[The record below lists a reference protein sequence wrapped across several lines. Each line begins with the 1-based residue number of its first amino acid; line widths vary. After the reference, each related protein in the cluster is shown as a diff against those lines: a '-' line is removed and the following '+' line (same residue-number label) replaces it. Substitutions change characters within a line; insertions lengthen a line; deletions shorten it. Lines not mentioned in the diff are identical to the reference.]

1 MKRLTNTHHDL
12 ACELDLTLARELDL
26 THRLRRLTCPHLAL
40 WLLLVLFSMIYVQGE
55 ALACQSEIGSSFPD
69 KGQACALEGTAADD
83 PNLLALPGTLTRS
96 GNPVDFVSGRKSLRR
111 LQLQFYPQTVD
122 VFGQGLPLTWSLFY
136 DSGPTLLGNKS
147 ESGLAGKRPLGGFGL
162 MWRHGYELS
171 LSSAQLAGKSAS
183 GMEALVV
190 RIHQADGLVHRFV
203 YRPERGVFAAEQ
215 AELGEIQTFDAG
227 PSRRWVWRQAGGRQ
241 ATFDATGRLK
251 GWRSPLGQRLD
262 LDYSATGRLIE
273 ITHSKQN
280 QTGSLQ
286 KLASIHLQ
294 WDAQQRLI
302 SAVELKEERENAK
315 PLLMARCQYR
325 YAGEALD
332 APLLIAASCTRTG
345 QADRN
350 WSEQYFYEDQR
361 FGEALTRVRQQGPHQ
376 APLEASYVYD
386 ESKRVIK
393 SQGFGEAAH
402 EALTITYST
411 PTANEAPW
419 RRLQRQG
426 QSVEY
431 RLEASAG
438 RGGFA
443 SMKQSLGHWRR
454 QDDGP
459 CAWCPDLASKHEMLR
474 DRVGRVVELRDAKS
488 KQWLE
493 RRRYETEDATE
504 LPVEIQRPSVRD
516 GAFASSRFERN
527 PQGLVLAIEH
537 QGFSPK
543 GSPTAFEAI
552 QRRIRFRYANDGSG
566 ILSGLM
572 DDGSG
577 ETLEPKQL
585 ALAWVIPGRQLQGLT
600 WRDSA
605 RYSDDFGRVV
615 LIKHPDGRWS
625 NASYDARDRLLE
637 QQGADGKRMSLRWN
651 ASSNPVEK
659 DYGESGRSLFEWS
672 KQDDHKALLL
682 SARREAAST
691 KGPTMEIHW
700 AYDKDQRVIKR
711 SHHVGRHRFNWNIS
725 RDHQGRVVKE
735 QLPDGANLIYR
746 YDEHGLLAISY
757 QQGLGSIS
765 QHLYQRIDERSRK
778 DQDLKEQLRYTQRHA
793 DRSLGE
799 QSPAVGATDGSIAYR
814 LGNFVVRWQQKPGSS
829 GELQALEVEGLAK
842 WVLHPESSRPES
854 SKTQAS
860 KPHAASNPSLTQG
873 LARNTKPARPEHS
886 EAPAIAKTFRYD
898 GAQAW
903 LGDQQTTMHYD
914 PLGQPALLSVQDRPG
929 QIMVMDGWRQLLLAD
944 EAKGLQALVVWHGA
958 LPIAWIESGRVYHLA
973 VDWRGAPVLAFDS
986 TGKVHWKANYL
997 HPLLSEIKHGNGRR
1011 KIAARGL
1018 SDRFI
1023 TDRPRINLGVPGR
1036 ILANEQLAQRD
1047 PRLKTLQFG
1056 ANRVLD
1062 AESQRFLQAD
1072 PLGAAGD
1079 RDPYRYAEG
1088 EPWRYV
1094 DPWGLAKLTYFAI
1107 LQSEQGKPSA
1117 STQGFSP
1124 GRWSFLLE
1132 AIAPAQTAPGS
1143 SLSGWQGLQN
1153 EYAKTQ
1159 QSLLFDGQGSF
1170 RLSQQDPLLGR
1181 WFGEDS
1187 LRFQADQ
1194 GDEVMQGFRQHYGG
1208 SLISQS
1214 AFVIEDF
1221 DDNQATRLMALL
1233 SRDQKARRACLQPAT
1248 PVLPPMKF
1256 NDGSADLRPDAPQG
1270 QGSSVQRLLEC
1281 ETATSGIPEPL
1292 YLGLYANAQERAR
1305 VERLQ
1310 AAAQLQEA
1318 PAPSS
1323 IQSDC
1328 SKDACRSKTA
1338 IAVNGRE
1345 YFASYGSTQFVL
1357 ETFLRTLRQDVLHA
1371 TDLDPRTLSW
1381 LGLDQSI
1388 KDTGGQSRSMS
1399 WWINQGIARAQ
1410 SAAQAFDAL
1419 RARHGKGLSQQAAL
1433 ELWNKMTA
1441 SQQLQWQASSGLD
1454 REAFVDILGFSPDGR
1469 ARTESEAR
1477 NAFAA
1482 HAVFRL
1488 GSGNSAGF
1496 GDWLKAL
1503 FSDQARFGLISRLL
1517 LRQHLRT
1524 LLAEPAL
1531 QARLSNLESPTTKA
1545 FDQRQQSIEQD
1556 IAYRVALMHN
1566 GGKQAAGALDPNRKP
1581 PAYLQHYAEEF
1592 MRVAGRG
1599 NWQALRCGQSLGVA
1613 GLQMQTVK
1621 LA

>member
-1 MKRLTNTHHDL
+1 MKRLTNKHHDL
-12 ACELDLTLARELDL
+12 ACKLDFILKLCRLTYPRLARWL
-26 THRLRRLTCPHLAL
+26 T
-40 WLLLVLFSMIYVQGE
+40 LVLFLMSFVRGE

-147 ESGLAGKRPLGGFGL
+147 ESGLSGKRPLGGFGL
-162 MWRHGYELS
+162 VWRHGYELS
-171 LSSAQLAGKSAS
+171 LSSAQLAGKTAS

-190 RIHQADGLVHRFV
+190 RIHQADGLVHRFL
-203 YRPERGVFAAEQ
+203 YRPERSVFAAEQ

-227 PSRRWVWRQAGGRQ
+227 PSRRWVWRQPGGRQ

-251 GWRSPLGQRLD
+251 GWRSPLGHRLD
-262 LDYSATGRLIE
+262 LDYSATGRLIKV
-273 ITHSKQN
+273 IHSKQS

-302 SAVELKEERENAK
+302 SAVELQKERENAG
-315 PLLMARCQYR
+315 PLMMARCQYR
-325 YAGEALD
+325 YAGETLE
-332 APLLIAASCTRTG
+332 APLLIAASCARTG
-345 QADRN
+345 HADPS
-350 WSEQYFYEDQR
+350 WSEQYFYEDRR

-376 APLEASYVYD
+376 ALLEASYVYD
-386 ESKRVIK
+386 DSKRVIK
-393 SQGFGEAAH
+393 SQGFGEAAD

-411 PTANEAPW
+411 QSANEAPW
-419 RRLQRQG
+419 RRLQRRG

-438 RGGFA
+438 GGGFA
-443 SMKQSLGHWRR
+443 STKQSLGHWRR

-474 DRVGRVVELRDAKS
+474 DRVGRVVELRDVTS

-493 RRRYETEDATE
+493 RRRYKTEDATE
-504 LPVEIQRPSVRD
+504 LPVEIRRPSVRD
-516 GAFASSRFERN
+516 DSFAISRFERN

-566 ILSGLM
+566 ILSGFL

-637 QQGADGKRMSLRWN
+637 QQGADGKRMSLRWD

-672 KQDDHKALLL
+672 KQEDHKALLL
-682 SARREAAST
+682 SARRETASK
-691 KGPTMEIHW
+691 KGPTVEIQW
-700 AYDKDQRVIKR
+700 AYDKDHRVIKR
-711 SHHVGRHRFNWNIS
+711 SHQVGRHRFNWTIS

-735 QLPDGANLIYR
+735 RLPDGANLIYR

-757 QQGLGSIS
+757 QQGMGSTR
-765 QHLYQRIDERSRK
+765 QHLYERM
-778 DQDLKEQLRYTQRHA
+778 TQKSSA
-793 DRSLGE
+793 TG
-799 QSPAVGATDGSIAYR
+799 AVDGSIAYR
-814 LGNFVVRWQQKPGSS
+814 LGNFVVRWQQKPGNS

-842 WVLHPESSRPES
+842 WALHPQ
-854 SKTQAS
+854 TS
-860 KPHAASNPSLTQG
+860 KPDAASNPSLTQS
-873 LARNTKPARPEHS
+873 LSRNTKPAGPEHS

-914 PLGQPALLSVQDRPG
+914 PLGQPALLKVQDRPG

-986 TGKVHWKANYL
+986 AGKVHWKANYL
-997 HPLLSEIKHGNGRR
+997 HPLLSEMKHGNSRR
-1011 KIAARGL
+1011 KIAARSL
-1018 SDRFI
+1018 SDRLI
-1023 TDRPRINLGVPGR
+1023 VDRLRINLGVPGR

-1047 PRLKTLQFG
+1047 PRLKTLLFG

-1088 EPWRYV
+1088 QPWRYV

-1107 LQSEQGKPSA
+1107 LQSEHGKPSA

-1214 AFVIEDF
+1214 AFVVEDF

-1233 SRDQKARRACLQPAT
+1233 SRDQKARRACLQPTT
-1248 PVLPPMKF
+1248 PMLPSMKF

-1388 KDTGGQSRSMS
+1388 KDTSGQSRSMS

-1441 SQQLQWQASSGLD
+1441 TQQLQWQASSGLD

-1531 QARLSNLESPTTKA
+1531 QTRLSNLESPTTKA

-1581 PAYLQHYAEEF
+1581 PAYLQRYAEEF

-1599 NWQALRCGQSLGVA
+1599 NWQALRCGQSLGLA
-1613 GLQMQTVK
+1613 GLQMQTLK